1 MSALSDQPPGNG
13 TLHHGQSA
21 LGITI
26 VVLIAI
32 LLSQGQSIMAR
43 MDAQIRFTS
52 GME

>member
-1 MSALSDQPPGNG
+1 MVPSTMVSP
-13 TLHHGQSA
+13 A